1 VNGPGA
7 LVISLDF
14 ELMWGVHD
22 RTSGASYERNI
33 RGVREAVPR
42 ILELFSQYDVHAT
55 WSTVGFLFYSDK
67 SSLLADLPDMLP
79 SYKDVRLN
87 PYLYM
92 QSNLGEVGPSDR
104 YHFAPD
110 LIQQIVQTPGQ
121 RVGTHTFSHYYCL
134 AEGQSTDTFQ
144 ADLRAALRIAERTG
158 IRIESIVFPRNQVMP
173 EYVEI
178 CKQLGV
184 RSYRGNPPVWMYRH
198 TEDETDSLAKRMAR
212 LLDAYLPLTSPVTL
226 SWSEVNEGGMSNVR
240 ASRFL
245 RPYSDKLRWLDRL
258 RLRRIQSELTL
269 AAKREQI
276 YHLWWHPHNFGIN
289 LEQNLHFLQ
298 QILEHVRTLR
308 TQHGMVSMNME
319 EVRNYVNATL
329 R

>member
-1 VNGPGA
+1 MSV
-7 LVISLDF
+7 
-14 ELMWGVHD
+14 
-22 RTSGASYERNI
+22 ASYGRNI

-55 WSTVGFLFYSDK
+55 WSTVGFLSYSDK
-67 SSLLADLPDMLP
+67 SSLLSDLPDILP

-92 QSNLGEVGPSDR
+92 QSNLGQVGPSDP

-110 LIQQIVQTPGQ
+110 LIEYIVQTPGQ

-134 AEGQSTDTFQ
+134 AEGQSTETFL

-158 IRIESIVFPRNQVMP
+158 IRIESIVFPRNQVVT

-184 RSYRGNPPVWMYRH
+184 RSYRGNPPVWMFRH
-198 TEDETDSLAKRMAR
+198 TEDETDSLAKRAAR

-226 SWSEVNEGGMSNVR
+226 PWSEVNEGGMCNVR

-245 RPYSDKLRWLDRL
+245 RPYSDKLRWLDLL

-269 AAKREQI
+269 AAKRKQI

-298 QILEHVRTLR
+298 HILEHFRTLR

-319 EVRNYVNATL
+319 EVRDYVNATL
-329 R
+329 Q